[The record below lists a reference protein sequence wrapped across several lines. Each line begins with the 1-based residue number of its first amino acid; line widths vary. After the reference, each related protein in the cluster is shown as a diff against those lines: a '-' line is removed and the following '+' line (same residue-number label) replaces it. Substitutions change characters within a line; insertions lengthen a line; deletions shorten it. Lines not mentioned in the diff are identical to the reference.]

1 MPMAKG
7 KRSLSVERDPA
18 RVDKPEKERK
28 MRRQLGCGAGDLIRS
43 SGEVVRELRLHK
55 QFDVLAR
62 TRLPRTGNISRVPE
76 GKDSPFE
83 MRWLLCLLFL
93 GLSGLVRSLSSSGD
107 RLLVVIEEAADESK
121 YSQLWSDLK
130 GAPCPLRA
138 PMKLN
143 DC

>member
-1 MPMAKG
+1 VPMAKG

-62 TRLPRTGNISRVPE
+62 TLPQFS
-76 GKDSPFE
+76 DLSWLSPF
-83 MRWLLCLLFL
+83 
-93 GLSGLVRSLSSSGD
+93 GLTYLAG
-107 RLLVVIEEAADESK
+107 
-121 YSQLWSDLK
+121 
-130 GAPCPLRA
+130 
-138 PMKLN
+138 
-143 DC
+143 